1 MQMAMTKRM
10 ARFLRSRE
18 SERGQSILAFVVLFP
33 IFIVALF
40 VVMDIGRYL
49 YLKNQVRIAADSAA
63 LAAAGALDMRQAGQN
78 GVFVLNEDW
87 ASERANG
94 AIAEMVGQVEEDNWL
109 EYRVASVMVN
119 GPEVTVIVD
128 GNGSS
133 IFGGYLGISGF
144 NARAVA
150 HARAAVGVNTE
161 W

>member
-1 MQMAMTKRM
+1 MAMMKRM
-10 ARFLRSRE
+10 TRFFRSRD

-40 VVMDIGRYL
+40 VVTDIGRYL

-63 LAAAGALDMRQAGQN
+63 LAAAGALDMKKVGS
-78 GVFVLNEDW
+78 GEFVLNEKW
-87 ASERANG
+87 AGQRADG
-94 AIAEMVGQVEEDNWL
+94 AIAEMGAQIGEDNWL
-109 EYRVASVMVN
+109 EYRVASVMVS

>member
-1 MQMAMTKRM
+1 MAMMKRM
-10 ARFLRSRE
+10 TRFFRSRD

-40 VVMDIGRYL
+40 VVTDIGRYL

-63 LAAAGALDMRQAGQN
+63 LAAAGALDMKKVGS
-78 GVFVLNEDW
+78 GELVLNEKW
-87 ASERANG
+87 AGQRADG
-94 AIAEMVGQVEEDNWL
+94 AIAEMGGRVGEDNWL
-109 EYRVASVMVN
+109 EYRVASVMVS

-128 GNGSS
+128 GNGAS

>member
-1 MQMAMTKRM
+1 MAMMKRM
-10 ARFLRSRE
+10 ARFFRSRE

-40 VVMDIGRYL
+40 VVTDIGRYL

-63 LAAAGALDMRQAGQN
+63 LAAAGALDMRQAGQD
-78 GVFVLNEDW
+78 GVFALNEDW
-87 ASERANG
+87 AWKRANG
-94 AIAEMVGQVEEDNWL
+94 AIGETVGQIGEDNWL
-109 EYRVASVMVN
+109 EYRVASVMVS